1 MNIDQ
6 LKGVIAVD
14 EEGSVSQAAKRLFT
28 SQSTLSNSIAS
39 LEREVGFLIFERY
52 NHGMKVTSHGRKL
65 ISYAR
70 SILSFSQ
77 DILSI
82 SNDDKKSC
90 RFRLISDRE
99 VRLNRIFVAFCMAHK
114 EDTNIDISF
123 ASASVDHTVEM
134 IYRNLADYGIICF
147 DDSKRKQYEG
157 YCKKRNVLLK
167 PLRSMPLEV
176 IFSSDHPLGSEEDLL
191 SALPAYPRITIPDY
205 TVHLF
210 TEERIEKLNPLLK
223 EDCRRILVADRETR
237 FDLLSRGVGYMV
249 GVLDTNDAKKW
260 GLASR
265 KLDMRIGAYTLVSE
279 DKKNEPCILE
289 FEELL
294 RKERIALADSNE
306 TSDPFSLS
314 EVF

>member
-52 NHGMKVTSHGRKL
+52 NHGMKATAQGRKL

-82 SNDDKKSC
+82 SREDKKSC

-99 VRLNRIFVAFCMAHK
+99 VRLNRKFVEFCMAHK
-114 EDTNIDISF
+114 EDAHIDISF
-123 ASASVDHTVEM
+123 ASASLDHTIEM
-134 IYRNLADYGIICF
+134 IYRNLADYGIICL
-147 DDSKRKQYEG
+147 DDSKRKQYEEH
-157 YCKKRNVLLK
+157 CKKRNVLLK
-167 PLRSMPLEV
+167 PLCDMTLEV
-176 IFSSDHPLGSEEDLL
+176 IFAADHPLNFEEDLFR
-191 SALPAYPRITIPDY
+191 ALPAYPHITIPGY
-205 TVHLF
+205 AVHLF
-210 TEERIEKLNPLLK
+210 PDEGAQSSDTFLMG
-223 EDCRRILVADRETR
+223 DTRRISVADRETR
-237 FDLLSRGVGYMV
+237 FDLLSRGIGYMH
-249 GVLDTNDAKKW
+249 GVLDAHDAKKW
-260 GLASR
+260 GLVSR
-265 KLDMRIGAYTLVSE
+265 KPDKQFGVYTLVRE

-294 RKERIALADSNE
+294 WKDRIDLADA
-306 TSDPFSLS
+306 TGTYD
-314 EVF
+314 

>member
-6 LKGVIAVD
+6 LKGVIAVA

-39 LEREVGFLIFERY
+39 LEREVGFQIFERY
-52 NHGMKVTSHGRKL
+52 NHGMKVTAQGRKL

-70 SILSFSQ
+70 SILNFSQ

-82 SNDDKKSC
+82 SREDKKSC

-99 VRLNRIFVAFCMAHK
+99 VRLNRIFVEFCMAHK

-134 IYRNLADYGIICF
+134 IYRNLADYGIICI
-147 DDSKRKQYEG
+147 DDSKRKQYEEH
-157 YCKKRNVLLK
+157 CKKRNVLLK
-167 PLRSMPLEV
+167 PLRDMPLEV
-176 IFSSDHPLGSEEDLL
+176 IFAADHPLNFEEDLL
-191 SALPAYPRITIPDY
+191 RALPAYPHITIPGY
-205 TVHLF
+205 AVHLF
-210 TEERIEKLNPLLK
+210 PDEESSGSVK
-223 EDCRRILVADRETR
+223 DGCRRILVADRETR
-237 FDLLSRGVGYMV
+237 FALLSRGVGYMH
-249 GVLDTNDAKKW
+249 GVLYANDAEKW
-260 GLASR
+260 GLVSR
-265 KLDMRIGAYTLVSE
+265 RLDAQFGVYTLVRE

-294 RKERIALADSNE
+294 RKERIELVNTQE
-306 TSDPFSLS
+306 TCDQFYP
-314 EVF
+314 

>member
-6 LKGVIAVD
+6 LKGVIAID

-52 NHGMKVTSHGRKL
+52 NHGMKVTSQGRKL

-99 VRLNRIFVAFCMAHK
+99 VRLNQIFVAFCMAHK

-134 IYRNLADYGIICF
+134 IYRNLADYGIICI
-147 DDSKRKQYEG
+147 DDSKRKQYEER
-157 YCKKRNVLLK
+157 CKKRNVLLK
-167 PLRSMPLEV
+167 PLCDMTLEV
-176 IFSSDHPLGSEEDLL
+176 IFAADHPLNFEEDLL
-191 SALPAYPRITIPDY
+191 RALPAYPRITIPGY
-205 TVHLF
+205 AVHLF
-210 TEERIEKLNPLLK
+210 PDEGIQDLDISLK
-223 EDCRRILVADRETR
+223 GDMRRISVADRETR
-237 FDLLSRGVGYMV
+237 FDLLSRGVGYMR
-249 GVLDTNDAKKW
+249 GVLDATDAKKW
-260 GLASR
+260 GLVSR
-265 KLDMRIGAYTLVSE
+265 KPDVQFGVYTLVRE

-294 RKERIALADSNE
+294 RKELR
-306 TSDPFSLS
+306 
-314 EVF
+314 EVENAKEA

>member
-52 NHGMKVTSHGRKL
+52 NHGMKATAQGRKL

-77 DILSI
+77 DIFSI
-82 SNDDKKSC
+82 SRDNQKRC

-99 VRLNRIFVAFCMAHK
+99 VRLNRIFVDFCMAHK
-114 EDTNIDISF
+114 EDTDIDISF
-123 ASASVDHTVEM
+123 ASASVDHTIEM
-134 IYRNLADYGIICF
+134 IYRNLADYGIICI
-147 DDSKRKQYEG
+147 DDSKRKQYEEF
-157 YCKKRNVLLK
+157 CKKRNVLMT
-167 PLRSMPLEV
+167 PLRDMPLEV
-176 IFSSDHPLGSEEDLL
+176 IFAADHPLNFEEDLL
-191 SALPAYPRITIPDY
+191 RALPAYPHITIPGY
-205 TVHLF
+205 AVHLF
-210 TEERIEKLNPLLK
+210 PDEAQRESDASLK
-223 EDCRRILVADRETR
+223 DGCRRILVADRETR
-237 FDLLSRGVGYMV
+237 FDLLAHGAGYMH
-249 GVLDTNDAKKW
+249 GVLDANDAKKW

-265 KLDMRIGAYTLVSE
+265 KLDAQFGVYTLVRE

-294 RKERIALADSNE
+294 RKERMDLADTRE
-306 TSDPFSLS
+306 IYD
-314 EVF
+314 